1 MARQQF
7 KHIGN
12 LGYCEYWGKADP
24 DYPKEP
30 KWHPLVYHCLDVAA
44 CGQEL
49 LARQPAWLRKLA
61 AISNL
66 TEEKLLPWLLF
77 LLAIHDIGKFANGF
91 QQKRDD
97 LQFLLRGHKTNIG
110 GDERHDTLGYVLGR
124 QMLPAWLDCPEL
136 GQRGGLALRPWL
148 ASVTGHHGRPPK
160 NEGSSAF
167 ILRDHFPSSIQDDA
181 EQFVRDVAALFL
193 PNGFPEAIAM
203 CGVAKNAKRATW
215 LLAGL
220 AVAADWLGSNTRWF
234 GYYEPSHDLEGYWNA
249 VALPQARKA
258 VLESGLVPASSVE
271 FKNIHTLFPRIRTA
285 TPLQAWA
292 EKTETDEG
300 PQIFVIEELTG
311 GGKTEAA
318 LTLAARLMAAGQGQG
333 LYLALPTM
341 ATADAMFDRLRKEDD
356 EDGLAN
362 WRRFFADGSGQLMLA
377 HSADRLKLKLE
388 EKNRRDAGYPKGEE
402 LSASRHCSTWLADS
416 RKKALLADFGIGTI
430 DQAFLAV
437 LPVRHQSLRLLGL
450 ASKVLIVDEVH
461 ACDCYM
467 GELLARLLSF
477 HAALGGSAILLSAT
491 LPESHRARYLKAF
504 AEGVGFAPP
513 EPASRSYPLT
523 CQWSATRW
531 EEKHHTARK
540 ESARAVAVQV
550 LGDEAEVFAR
560 LKQTLA
566 EGRCAV
572 WIRNSVADAVET
584 WRQWQRENLEYP
596 ATLFHA
602 RFALKD
608 RLDIGAKVLQ
618 AFGPDSASET
628 RNRKLVIA
636 TQVIEQSLD
645 ADFDDMV
652 TDLAPIDSIIQRAG
666 RLQRH
671 CRDANGSRLHENDAV
686 DGRGGARLGVLMPEP
701 AADADKGWIGAVLP
715 KTGKVYPDHGKLW
728 LTADW
733 LKENQGFK
741 LPEQARNMIESVYS
755 DDLDTYERIPEA
767 LREISDMADGACRA
781 GKSTARGNL
790 LVVSEGYSPTSEKWQ
805 EDAKTP
811 TRISEVETVRVRLAR
826 KTLDEILPWAGNDTS
841 LDWYLSD
848 LNVPDYLVAKEYP
861 GHEAELN
868 LLRETMP
875 DEGRYVVLVILE
887 EAASPIG
894 GESFW
899 RGCALNKNGEETHV
913 LYSSTMGLTIDT
925 GADDESDE

>member
-49 LARQPAWLRKLA
+49 LARQPAWLHKLA

-160 NEGSSAF
+160 NEGSSAL
-167 ILRDHFPSSIQDDA
+167 ILRNHFPASIQDDA

-234 GYYEPSHDLEGYWNA
+234 GYYEPSHDLEGYWNEVA
-249 VALPQARKA
+249 VPQARQAIKD
-258 VLESGLVPASSVE
+258 SGMVTASSAA
-271 FKNIHTLFPRIRTA
+271 FQDIHTLFPRISTA

-292 EKTETDEG
+292 ETTPIDHG

-341 ATADAMFDRLRKEDD
+341 ATADAMFDRLRKEDGK
-356 EDGLAN
+356 DGLAN

-513 EPASRSYPLT
+513 EPAKRCYPLT
-523 CQWSATRW
+523 SQWSAARW
-531 EEKHHTARK
+531 EEKHHAARE
-540 ESARAVAVQV
+540 ESARTVAVQS

-566 EGRCAV
+566 KGGCAV
-572 WIRNSVADAVET
+572 WIRNSVADAIAT
-584 WRQWQRENLEYP
+584 WRQWQRDNPDYP

-608 RLDIGAKVLQ
+608 RLDIGGKVLE

-652 TDLAPIDSIIQRAG
+652 SDLAPIDSLIQRAG

-671 CRDANGSRLHENDAV
+671 CRDAHGSRLHENDAV

-733 LKENQGFK
+733 LKKNQGFK

-767 LREISDMADGACRA
+767 LRKISDMADGACRA

-826 KTLDEILPWAGNDTS
+826 RTLDEILPWAGNDTS

-861 GHEAELN
+861 GHEAELK